1 MDYSSLGEA
10 QQQQQQQQ
18 SDQQQAYDP
27 AQAQAYAA
35 YYAACDQYY
44 AASAYYHQPYYPH
57 DYSSSST
64 AATAGVYYAEAQP
77 DSAATQA
84 DATQIQQSGSHGT
97 AYAAAMEQDGYSY
110 QATAG
115 LNPAAVAAL
124 SQLSQLTGS
133 IDAAERMMAAG
144 MHNRTQSSHYQQY
157 SHPMTM
163 QHGGPSI
170 RPGVG
175 GTAHRGGGR
184 RGGGPMRGRG
194 GNRGRIGQRHSGRD
208 GGGPPP
214 LRGSGHGRMSRGRGR
229 RPQHFP
235 PDSQQRQ
242 TAIATTLE
250 PSVSA
255 AAHAQGRP
263 LFTPKVPQKSL
274 IPVAWCD
281 ICRVDCNSLEIL
293 EQHKNGKR
301 HKRTV
306 QRVQEIQAQQK
317 VISAELQ
324 FNTAAKPDLFLQGED
339 EHKLSNNGQ
348 GSTYATNRVIPSSDG
363 GTEAGKGLA
372 ASAYVGDVQ
381 KDIASSAQEPVVEG
395 SIKGFVASENNQQ
408 EMDIEQ
414 CPMPEGQAEPVS
426 DIANTG
432 GLLTDASQDETLP
445 MDGLSKK
452 RKMAGYDRNERWR
465 GSKQKMMRIGRGGKH
480 FKSFERTH
488 NRPFERPKDRPRDR
502 PRVCTVCNVMCDT
515 MAVFECHL
523 SGKKHISRIKR
534 FEGHGSVYGPISV
547 YIPPNQPTAYP
558 SKGPEPLFYGLQNL
572 ETLQQEAALRHEIP
586 QQGAHAIDSLQMET
600 LAVEQRCQVGSFE
613 EAEGAAPESEVKQS
627 LGHPDAMED
636 EQVVAMPDLDGQNS
650 LNEPDAG
657 GTNNSAS
664 DDSDFM
670 DSTVLPIVPDA
681 TLPEYEAS
689 NEADIVGPG
698 VDAKSEEALPNSE

>member
-10 QQQQQQQQ
+10 QQQQQQQQQQ

-44 AASAYYHQPYYPH
+44 AASAYYNQPYYPH

-84 DATQIQQSGSHGT
+84 DAAQIQQSGSHGT

-110 QATAG
+110 QAAAG

-163 QHGGPSI
+163 QHGGPSAH
-170 RPGVG
+170 PGVG

-208 GGGPPP
+208 GGGTPP
-214 LRGSGHGRMSRGRGR
+214 LHGSGHGRMSRGRGR

-235 PDSQQRQ
+235 PDAQQRQ
-242 TAIATTLE
+242 TAFATTLE

-274 IPVAWCD
+274 IPAAWCD

-293 EQHKNGKR
+293 EQHRNGKR

-317 VISAELQ
+317 
-324 FNTAAKPDLFLQGED
+324 
-339 EHKLSNNGQ
+339 

-363 GTEAGKGLA
+363 RTEAGKGLE
-372 ASAYVGDVQ
+372 

-395 SIKGFVASENNQQ
+395 SIKVFVASENNLQ

-414 CPMPEGQAEPVS
+414 CQMPEGQAEPV
-426 DIANTG
+426 
-432 GLLTDASQDETLP
+432 TDASQDETLP

-452 RKMAGYDRNERWR
+452 RRMAGYDRNERWR
-465 GSKQKMMRIGRGGKH
+465 GSKQKMMRTSRGGKH
-480 FKSFERTH
+480 FKSFDRTH
-488 NRPFERPKDRPRDR
+488 NRERPKDRPRDR

-534 FEGHGSVYGPISV
+534 FDGHGSVYGPISV
-547 YIPPNQPTAYP
+547 YIPPNQPTAYS

-586 QQGAHAIDSLQMET
+586 QQGADAIDSQQMET
-600 LAVEQRCQVGSFE
+600 IAVEQHCQVGGFEE

-650 LNEPDAG
+650 LKEPDAG

-664 DDSDFM
+664 DDSDFI

-689 NEADIVGPG
+689 NEAEIAGPG
-698 VDAKSEEALPNSE
+698 VDVKSEEALPNSE